1 MMAKHLYV
9 SPNNMPA
16 ECFETTLPKKPR
28 FGYLLGLEVLL
39 SIDQLLPMA
48 GYQFTLRICLT

>member
-1 MMAKHLYV
+1 
-9 SPNNMPA
+9 MPA